1 MLSITNLFRVI
12 LLSVVSLRICEQTFQ
27 EPLIFQATLNINH
40 NIALFNENGIL
51 IPSQT
56 IQANGVQDG
65 DTVGILY
72 VQAWYMDYIQYSL
85 SGLEMLD
92 LRDIQIIGATRKSRF
107 TDLLRVSASGVIHR
121 LLLSCTFSLCYMIQF
136 HFVSYL
142 MFVVL

>member
-1 MLSITNLFRVI
+1 MISNVIYNQSVSSYSLVSRIIENLR
-12 LLSVVSLRICEQTFQ
+12 
-27 EPLIFQATLNINH
+27 ATLNINH

-72 VQAWYMDYIQYSL
+72 YSL

-121 LLLSCTFSLCYMIQF
+121 LLLSFSFRQLSDVRSVIMALSSHPVVSIVIDRFLYCYR
-136 HFVSYL
+136 
-142 MFVVL
+142 